1 MHAGSGAT
9 DRIVRAKSFPLA
21 NTGISGKFGALLPA
35 MIRSRTASFRTRTC
49 ILTAA
54 ALAAGTLAWA
64 LHPKN
69 AGPETFEIKFKLPPP
84 KPLTAEEE
92 LKTFK
97 VAKGF
102 HVELV
107 AAEPMIETPIAQSWD
122 EKGRLFVCEMRGY
135 MQDVGGKGEDKPLG
149 RIVMLEDTDGDGK
162 MDKRTVFADGLILPR
177 AILCVN
183 GGVLVAEPPVMW
195 FMKDTKGTG
204 VADWKNLDEDQAIG
218 FWVVV

>member
-1 MHAGSGAT
+1 
-9 DRIVRAKSFPLA
+9 
-21 NTGISGKFGALLPA
+21 
-35 MIRSRTASFRTRTC
+35 MIRPRITSFRTRTV
-49 ILTAA
+49 IATAS
-54 ALAAGTLAWA
+54 ALALGTLAWA
-64 LHPKN
+64 LHPKS

-84 KPLTAEEE
+84 KPLSAAEE

-97 VAKGF
+97 LPKGF
-102 HVELV
+102 HAELV
-107 AAEPMIETPIAQSWD
+107 AAEPMVEVPVAQAWD

-135 MQDVGGKGEDKPLG
+135 MQDVEGKGEDQPLG

-183 GGVLVAEPPVMW
+183 GGVLVAEPPVLW

-204 VADWKNLDEDQAIG
+204 VADLKEQVDGAYGSRTGQPEHMANSTTRFLEIG
-218 FWVVV
+218 RASCRERV

>member
-122 EKGRLFVCEMRGY
+122 EKGALYHPCSEKKWRR
-135 MQDVGGKGEDKPLG
+135 QPPPGKGSECESNSDP
-149 RIVMLEDTDGDGK
+149 
-162 MDKRTVFADGLILPR
+162 
-177 AILCVN
+177 C
-183 GGVLVAEPPVMW
+183 
-195 FMKDTKGTG
+195 MKAKAT
-204 VADWKNLDEDQAIG
+204 AWK
-218 FWVVV
+218 V